1 MEAREF
7 KNGDVVYAQDGEV
20 FSFDHAV
27 GEWAYLYPSVLIQTT
42 NYQGDDFEEH
52 EEWAEHLVRR
62 KLTTIA
68 KKPWLQQ
75 IDADSRHLLSVRQ
88 SELDAL
94 SAKIGTARVELA
106 TAERALADREK
117 ALIAERSKLERRYQ
131 WVGDIK
137 RMLGEEDSEFFALG
151 EEGEPPVAINAPWD
165 IRLKRSINEEG
176 KYFFLAEYDCEQDN
190 IQIFANERAREN
202 AVVSLYLKIKDPDIA
217 TQRKW
222 HKWWDFIPLSAAAQ
236 DEIDA
241 EEAHALS
248 LKIETATRQRDQAQA
263 KLDGLVPPLED

>member
-1 MEAREF
+1 
-7 KNGDVVYAQDGEV
+7 
-20 FSFDHAV
+20 
-27 GEWAYLYPSVLIQTT
+27 
-42 NYQGDDFEEH
+42 
-52 EEWAEHLVRR
+52 
-62 KLTTIA
+62 
-68 KKPWLQQ
+68 
-75 IDADSRHLLSVRQ
+75 
-88 SELDAL
+88 
-94 SAKIGTARVELA
+94 
-106 TAERALADREK
+106 
-117 ALIAERSKLERRYQ
+117 
-131 WVGDIK
+131 
-137 RMLGEEDSEFFALG
+137 
-151 EEGEPPVAINAPWD
+151 
-165 IRLKRSINEEG
+165 
-176 KYFFLAEYDCEQDN
+176 LAEYDCEQDN